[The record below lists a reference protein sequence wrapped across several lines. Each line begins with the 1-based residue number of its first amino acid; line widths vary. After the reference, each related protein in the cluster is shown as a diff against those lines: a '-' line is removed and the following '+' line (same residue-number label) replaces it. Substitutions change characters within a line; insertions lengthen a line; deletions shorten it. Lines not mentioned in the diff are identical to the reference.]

1 MIGSASRLRARVR
14 GVLGLGVI
22 GGGVGFV
29 AGGVW
34 GVLSSMVR
42 AGVVFELDYFRF
54 LLRMGIGNATGF
66 MLIGAFTAAG
76 FGVLLSVIDRRH
88 TLEELPLWRMGLLG
102 ALMGASFPPIY
113 VIWQSGFSTYWATA
127 SQFLP
132 AVAGLAA
139 VGGVLTSSMVA
150 MARRAGGDQLRAGD
164 DTPPRRLETD

>member
-66 MLIGAFTAAG
+66 MLIG
-76 FGVLLSVIDRRH
+76 RRRS
-88 TLEELPLWRMGLLG
+88 LERGRWRC
-102 ALMGASFPPIY
+102 S
-113 VIWQSGFSTYWATA
+113 
-127 SQFLP
+127 
-132 AVAGLAA
+132 
-139 VGGVLTSSMVA
+139 
-150 MARRAGGDQLRAGD
+150 RRVCR
-164 DTPPRRLETD
+164 